1 MAKIVVITDCK
12 NSKSHEIMAANAIK
26 KIAENQGHEIKIETT
41 TYKSDIYRVSENDI
55 DRADIIIMAFESRI
69 DMKRFKGKFI
79 YPTSISNAI
88 IDTQVVLD
96 SAIKIAKIDIKKD
109 TPPPIKEGKIR
120 ISAITA
126 CPTGIAHTFMAAE
139 SLKKAAEELGFIINI
154 ETQGSVGAKNILT
167 ADNIEKS
174 DLILIAADTTVDLS
188 RFKDKSV
195 HIVSTNEAIN
205 DPHLVLNSAFE
216 KAKIIKNNDINN
228 LIKEVKKERKLK
240 QPAFYKHLLTGVS
253 FMIPLVVAGGLII
266 ALSFIFGID
275 AYKEKGSIAEIL
287 MNIGGS
293 AAFKLIVPVLSGY
306 IAYSIADRP
315 GLAPGLIGGL
325 IADQLGS
332 GFLGGIVSG
341 FLAGYIA
348 LFFRDFIPLPKNWE
362 GIKPVLIIPFLS
374 TLMVGLLFYY
384 VLGGPIQYIMHYLTN
399 WLSSLS
405 STNAII
411 LGLIIGGMMAFDM
424 GGPINK
430 SAYTFAVGLL
440 ASQIYMPMAITMAA
454 GMTPPLG
461 MFIAACI
468 SKKKFTPEE
477 VEASKAAGI
486 LGLCFITEGAIPFA
500 AKDPFRVI
508 PAIVV
513 GSAITG
519 AICAYFKCG
528 LLTPHGGMFALI
540 IPNAVINLPYYI
552 FSIVVGALITAFLT
566 VLLKKSLY

>member
-26 KIAENQGHEIKIETT
+26 KIAENQGHEVKIETT
-41 TYKSDIYRVSENDI
+41 TYKSDIYRVNEEDI
-55 DRADIIIMAFESRI
+55 NNADIVIMAFESHI

-109 TPPPIKEGKIR
+109 VPPPIKEGKIH
-120 ISAITA
+120 IAAITA

-139 SLKKAAEELGFIINI
+139 SLKRAAEELGFTINI

-167 ADNIEKS
+167 TEQIEEAD
-174 DLILIAADTTVDLS
+174 LVLIAADTTVDLS
-188 RFKDKSV
+188 RFKDKPI
-195 HIVSTNEAIN
+195 HIVSTNDAIN
-205 DPHLVLNSAFE
+205 NPQSVLNSAFE
-216 KAKIIKNNDINN
+216 KARVLENNN
-228 LIKEVKKERKLK
+228 LNNMINEVKKGRKLK

-253 FMIPLVVAGGLII
+253 FMIPVVVAGGLII

-275 AYKEKGSIAEIL
+275 AYQEKGSIAEML
-287 MNIGGS
+287 MNIGG
-293 AAFKLIVPVLSGY
+293 AAFKLIVPMLSGY

-315 GLAPGLIGGL
+315 GLAPGLIGGF
-325 IADQLGS
+325 IADQLGA

-348 LFFRDFIPLPKNWE
+348 LFFREYIKLPKNWE

-374 TLMVGLLFYY
+374 TLIVGLLLYY
-384 VLGGPIQYIMHYLTN
+384 VIGSPIQYIMSYLTD
-399 WLSSLS
+399 WLASMN

-411 LGLIIGGMMAFDM
+411 LGLVIGGMMAFDM

-440 ASQIYMPMAITMAA
+440 ASKVYTPMAIAMAA

-461 MFIAACI
+461 MFIAAFM
-468 SKKKFTPEE
+468 SKKKFTLEE

-508 PAIVV
+508 PAIVA

-528 LLTPHGGMFALI
+528 LLTPHGGVFALI
-540 IPNAVINLPYYI
+540 IPNAVVNLPYYI
-552 FSIVVGALITAFLT
+552 FAIVVGAVITALIT
-566 VLLKKSLY
+566 VLLKKSIY

>member
-1 MAKIVVITDCK
+1 LARIVVITDCK

-26 KIAENQGHEIKIETT
+26 KIAENQGHEVKIETT
-41 TYKSDIYRVSENDI
+41 TYRSDFYRVDQEDI
-55 DRADIIIMAFESRI
+55 EQADIIIMAFESRI

-96 SAIKIAKIDIKKD
+96 SAIKIAKIDVRKD
-109 TPPPIKEGKIR
+109 SPPPIKEGKVHIA
-120 ISAITA
+120 AITA

-139 SLKKAAEELGFIINI
+139 ALKKAAEELGYVINI

-167 ADNIEKS
+167 PSMIEEAD
-174 DLILIAADTTVDLS
+174 LVVVAADTTVDLS
-188 RFKDKSV
+188 RFKDKPI
-195 HIVSTNEAIN
+195 HFVSTNKAIN
-205 DPHLVLNSAFE
+205 DPHEVLNSAFE
-216 KAKIIKNNDINN
+216 QAQVVKNSDINN
-228 LIKEVKKERKLK
+228 MIKEVKRERKLK

-253 FMIPLVVAGGLII
+253 FMIPVVVAGGLII

-287 MNIGGS
+287 MNIGGAS
-293 AAFKLIVPVLSGY
+293 FKLIVPILSGY

-315 GLAPGLIGGL
+315 GLAPGIIGGF
-325 IADQLGS
+325 IADELGA
-332 GFLGGIVSG
+332 GFLGGIISG

-348 LFFRDFIPLPKNWE
+348 MFFRDFIRLPKNWE

-374 TLMVGLLFYY
+374 TLIVGLLLYY
-384 VLGGPIQYIMHYLTN
+384 IIGMPVQHLMKYLTS
-399 WLSSLS
+399 WLTDMS

-411 LGLIIGGMMAFDM
+411 LGLVIGGMMAFDM

-440 ASQIYMPMAITMAA
+440 ASNVYMPMAAAMAA

-461 MFIAACI
+461 MFLAASI
-468 SKKKFTPEE
+468 SKRKFMPEE
-477 VEASKAAGI
+477 IEASKAAGI

-513 GSAITG
+513 GSATTG
-519 AICAYFKCG
+519 AISAYFKCG
-528 LLTPHGGMFALI
+528 LLTPHGGIFALI
-540 IPNAVINLPYYI
+540 IPHAVINLPYYI
-552 FSIVVGALITAFLT
+552 FAIAIGALITALLT
-566 VLLKKSLY
+566 LLTKKSIY